1 MPTRREEM
9 QNLGDEIVHSYED
22 RISGIARV
30 KEVEA
35 ERKRTAVQEISDVG
49 AMLKGFDDVHATM
62 SKELRADLA
71 GVARILGQAEA
82 ERKRTAAQE
91 ISDLG
96 AKFKEFRSDVGAMLK
111 EFREEQAGARNEW
124 QKMIATMQYKRS
136 GTALA
141 VKPPVE
147 ATSEAATET
156 TPETVALRQQVFE
169 YLAGYPDGTK
179 LAQIAQEFRVAR
191 IQIGKVV
198 RELIDENKVEKRDL
212 LYFVV

>member
-30 KEVEA
+30 KEV
-35 ERKRTAVQEISDVG
+35 
-49 AMLKGFDDVHATM
+49 
-62 SKELRADLA
+62 
-71 GVARILGQAEA
+71 EA

-147 ATSEAATET
+147 ATPEAATET
-156 TPETVALRQQVFE
+156 TPETAALRQQVFE
-169 YLAGYPDGTK
+169 YLAGYPDGAK
-179 LAQIAQEFRVAR
+179 LAQIAEKFGVAR
-191 IQIGKVV
+191 IQVGKVV